1 MRILVVGSGGREHVL
16 ACSLARSPQVEKIF
30 CAPGNAG
37 IAQQAE
43 CVSVAAEDVP
53 SLCEFAQE
61 QRIDL
66 TVVGP
71 EVPLAAGIVD
81 EFERRGLRVFG
92 PTQAAAEIESSKV
105 FCKAFLTKHNIPTGR
120 FEAFAD
126 ADTAK
131 EYVREQ
137 DAPLVV
143 KADGL
148 AAGKGVIVAQSI
160 AEACDAVDRVMLQKE
175 FGAAGNRIVI
185 EECLTGQECSL
196 IAFTDGVT
204 VVPML
209 PAQDYKRIF
218 DNDEGP
224 NTGGM
229 GCYSPVPA
237 LTDELYQVAVE
248 TILKPTVAAMAADG
262 RPYKGALYAGLMLT
276 DEGPKVIEFNCRFGD
291 PEAQVILPRLQSD
304 LVEVMQAVI
313 DGRLHEVQPQW
324 SNQTAV
330 CVVMAS
336 GGYPGSYERGK
347 EIRGLDEAARL
358 NDVLVFHA
366 GTARR
371 DGKIVTSGGRVLGVT
386 ALGDGFADTIAK
398 AYDAVRTIHFDGAHY
413 RRDIGRRV
421 LGKV

>member
-1 MRILVVGSGGREHVL
+1 MRVLVIGSGGREHALVW
-16 ACSLARSPQVEKIF
+16 SLAHSPQVKKIY

-43 CVSVAAEDVP
+43 CISLAAEDITALRQFV
-53 SLCEFAQE
+53 QE

-71 EVPLAAGIVD
+71 EAPLAAGIVD
-81 EFERRGLRVFG
+81 EFEAHGLRVFG
-92 PTQAAAEIESSKV
+92 PRQNAAEIESSKV
-105 FCKAFLTKHNIPTGR
+105 FCKSFLAKYNIPTAR
-120 FEAFAD
+120 FEAFVD
-126 ADTAK
+126 ADSAK

-137 DAPLVV
+137 GAPLVV

-148 AAGKGVIVAQSI
+148 AAGKGVIVAQTV
-160 AEACDAVDRVMLQKE
+160 EQACDAVDRLMSQRE
-175 FGAAGNRIVI
+175 FGEAGSRLVI
-185 EECLTGQECSL
+185 EERLTGQECSL

-204 VVPML
+204 AVPMV

-229 GCYSPVPA
+229 GCYSPVPT
-237 LTDELYQVAVE
+237 LTNELYEAAVE
-248 TILKPTVAAMAADG
+248 KILKPTVSAMAAEG

-276 DEGPKVIEFNCRFGD
+276 DEGPKVLEFNCRFGD
-291 PEAQVILPRLQSD
+291 PETQVILPRLQSD
-304 LVEVMQAVI
+304 LVDILQAVI
-313 DGRLHEVQPQW
+313 DGRLHEVSPQW
-324 SNQTAV
+324 SSQTAV

-347 EIRGLDEAARL
+347 EIRGLDEVARL
-358 NDVLVFHA
+358 KDVLVFHA
-366 GTARR
+366 GTANR
-371 DGKIVTSGGRVLGVT
+371 DGKILTSGGRVLGVT
-386 ALGDGFADTIAK
+386 ALGDGFPDTIAK

-421 LGKV
+421 LGED